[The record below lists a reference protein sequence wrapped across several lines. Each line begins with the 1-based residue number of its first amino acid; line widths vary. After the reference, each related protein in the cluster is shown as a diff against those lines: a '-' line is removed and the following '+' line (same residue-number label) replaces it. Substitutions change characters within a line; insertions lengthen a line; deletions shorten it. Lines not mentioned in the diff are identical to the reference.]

1 MSSPIGN
8 MSSVSGLISG
18 MDTTSLISQ
27 LMQIE
32 AQPQTQLKTQ
42 LATAQTD
49 AAAYRDV
56 NSAFAALQSAATA
69 LTQST
74 TWAAVRATSNSPT
87 VTASTTAGATAG
99 SLTFTVNQLAAAH
112 SVVTAQNWTN
122 TTDAFGLGS
131 ALTLTKADGTTTNI
145 TVGGT
150 GTLAD
155 AITAINA
162 SGAGVTASAVN
173 TGSGYR
179 LQVASSA
186 TGAANTFTL
195 TPSGGTSSTFSV
207 LTQGQNATITIGSG
221 PAAYQATSSTNTF
234 TGVLTATSF
243 TVSQA
248 NTTATVTVAT
258 DPTAITTAVQSL
270 VTAANTVL
278 SKIATYTG
286 GGPGSTAPLQGDQT
300 LTDLAGQ
307 VLDSVTTAIGGNSTA
322 QAGLQVT
329 KDGQLTFDAAAFTG
343 ALATNPT
350 MVQNILGGS
359 TSAGA
364 DAIPGTADDSV
375 ATDGLG
381 ARLAVLAGRASDS
394 ATGLLTT
401 LATGQDSTAKDVQ
414 SQIDDWTLRLQLRQQ
429 TLTAQFTAM
438 ETALG
443 TLKNQSS
450 WLNTQITAL
459 PTWTTSR

>member
-1 MSSPIGN
+1 MSSPIS
-8 MSSVSGLISG
+8 MSSISGLISG

-32 AQPQTQLKTQ
+32 AQPQTQLKSQ

-56 NSAFAALQSAATA
+56 NSAFAALQTAATA
-69 LTQST
+69 LTQSSS
-74 TWAAVRATSNSPT
+74 WAPVKATSDSTT
-87 VTASTTAGATAG
+87 VTASATAGATTG

-112 SVVTAQNWTN
+112 SLVTGQNWTN

-131 ALTLTKADGTTTNI
+131 TLTLTKADGTTTNI

-155 AITAINA
+155 AISAINA
-162 SGAGVTASAVN
+162 SGAGVSATAVN

-186 TGAANTFTL
+186 TGAANAFTL
-195 TPSGGTSSTFSV
+195 TASGGTSSTFSV
-207 LTQGQNATITIGSG
+207 LTHGQDAAITVGSG
-221 PAAYQATSSTNTF
+221 TSAYQVTSSANTF
-234 TGVLTATSF
+234 TGVLPDTTF

-248 NTTATVTVAT
+248 NATATVTVAP
-258 DPTAITTAVQSL
+258 DPDAVTAAVQSL

-278 SKIATYTG
+278 SKIATYTASG
-286 GGPGSTAPLQGDQT
+286 TGSTAPLQGDQT
-300 LTDLAGQ
+300 LTDLAGR
-307 VLDSVTTAIGGNSTA
+307 VLDAVTEAVGGNSA
-322 QAGLQVT
+322 ALAGLQVT
-329 KDGQLTFDAAAFTG
+329 KDGRLTFDATAFKSELASDP
-343 ALATNPT
+343 AL
-350 MVQNILGGS
+350 VQNILGGS
-359 TSAGA
+359 VATGA
-364 DAIPGTADDSV
+364 DGIPGTADDTV

-381 ARLAVLAGRASDS
+381 ARLAVLAGEASDS
-394 ATGLLTT
+394 ATGMLTT
-401 LATGQDSTAKDVQ
+401 LAAGQDSTAKDVQ
-414 SQIDDWTLRLQLRQQ
+414 SQIDDWTVRLQLRQQ

-443 TLKNQSS
+443 TLKDQSS
-450 WLNTQITAL
+450 WLTSQISAL
-459 PTWTTSR
+459 PTWTSGK